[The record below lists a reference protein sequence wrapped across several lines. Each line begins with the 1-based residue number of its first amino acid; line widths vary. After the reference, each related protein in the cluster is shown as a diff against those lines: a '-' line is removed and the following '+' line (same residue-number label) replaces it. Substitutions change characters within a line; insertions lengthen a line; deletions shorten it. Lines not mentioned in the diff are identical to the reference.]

1 VQTLKSLRAPS
12 VLPCAALSASWAT
25 EFGRGDMTGCQAHKN
40 PGSFRGLLDLRDR
53 KLTEGRCV
61 AASWRPWLRSFDHC
75 SNRLR
80 VEWLPVLVAVAGIFQ
95 PGADFP
101 IVEAGRLCLS
111 PSGGDGLPRV
121 MPGPESDSY
130 EGPPDAL
137 CYLQSVRRTHV

>member
-1 VQTLKSLRAPS
+1 
-12 VLPCAALSASWAT
+12 
-25 EFGRGDMTGCQAHKN
+25 MTGCQAHKN

-95 PGADFP
+95 PGADFRSLRR
-101 IVEAGRLCLS
+101 AGFAFPLRRRRATARDAR
-111 PSGGDGLPRV
+111 SGER
-121 MPGPESDSY
+121 
-130 EGPPDAL
+130 
-137 CYLQSVRRTHV
+137 